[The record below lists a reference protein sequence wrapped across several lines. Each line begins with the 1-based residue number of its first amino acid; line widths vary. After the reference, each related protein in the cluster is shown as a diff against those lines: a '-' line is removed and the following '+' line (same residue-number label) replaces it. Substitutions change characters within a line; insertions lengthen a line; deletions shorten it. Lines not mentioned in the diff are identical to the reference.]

1 MFLPIIFILTDLNY
15 IEELNFT
22 ISVLIVGFSVN
33 INVLILS

>member
-22 ISVLIVGFSVN
+22 ISVLIVGF
-33 INVLILS
+33 